1 MKRVLAFS
9 IASRRMISGGNL
21 GNQCYR
27 DYFYGKDKVVEKAL
41 GGIEDSAAI
50 FISRMILN
58 GGSVPARLSAEHL
71 ILAHFLVLQASRT
84 GYEAEAQAEAAEK
97 MFDILYGDQDEKPDE
112 NQFGLR
118 DSILLSLRVA
128 ARAVPVMYDLKI
140 KLLRN
145 ETDVLFITSDNPIKR
160 RPRECSARRA
170 CQLGNRCSRLARRQT
185 ICDRHGRCPRTWPLW
200 QDPHGAFVRVHRP
213 GRRRWRS

>member
-1 MKRVLAFS
+1 
-9 IASRRMISGGNL
+9 MISGGNL

-97 MFDILYGDQDEKPDE
+97 MFDILYGDQDEKPEWQLARFLSCTTSRSNCCATKRMSFSSPPTTRLNADPA
-112 NQFGLR
+112 NVLR
-118 DSILLSLRVA
+118 GE
-128 ARAVPVMYDLKI
+128 RASSEI
-140 KLLRN
+140 
-145 ETDVLFITSDNPIKR
+145 DVLDWLGGKR
-160 RPRECSARRA
+160 SAIVTEDVLGLGHYGKTLTVLSSESIGQEDDDGEAEEDTFDRWDAPRFKR
-170 CQLGNRCSRLARRQT
+170 
-185 ICDRHGRCPRTWPLW
+185 
-200 QDPHGAFVRVHRP
+200 
-213 GRRRWRS
+213 